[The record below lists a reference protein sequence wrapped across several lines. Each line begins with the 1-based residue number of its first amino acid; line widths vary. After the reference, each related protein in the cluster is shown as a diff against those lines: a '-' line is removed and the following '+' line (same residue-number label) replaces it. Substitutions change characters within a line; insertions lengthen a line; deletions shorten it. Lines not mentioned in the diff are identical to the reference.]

1 MQVND
6 IAEIHA
12 VVQRRLYRGAAS
24 AGKVGIGQVFLD
36 PGFTLRCIGRVGF
49 GGHGVQTGAVHDGKA
64 LFVNG
69 GQGVT
74 TGLHPKM
81 GGVFIGGVAAS
92 GNHKPA
98 VSTIFAGYR
107 NEVVYFF
114 HTN

>member
-1 MQVND
+1 MQVDN

-12 VVQRRLYRGAAS
+12 VVQGRLYRGAAS
-24 AGKVGIGQVFLD
+24 AGKVGVGEVLFYLCFSF
-36 PGFTLRCIGRVGF
+36 GGVGRIGF
-49 GGHGVQTGAVHDGKA
+49 GGHGVQTGAVHDGKV

-74 TGLHPKM
+74 ASLHPKM
-81 GGVFIGGVAAS
+81 GGVFIRGVAAS
-92 GNHKPA
+92 GNHEPA